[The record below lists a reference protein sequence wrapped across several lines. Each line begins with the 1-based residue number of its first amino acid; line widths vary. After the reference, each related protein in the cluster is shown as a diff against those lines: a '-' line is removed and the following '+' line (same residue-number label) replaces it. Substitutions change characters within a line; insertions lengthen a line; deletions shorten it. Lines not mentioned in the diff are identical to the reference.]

1 VLVEVPLAQQ
11 VVQVVLVSYMLA
23 VQLEVEVE
31 VLVLWLEPMHSVEE
45 LEA

>member
-1 VLVEVPLAQQ
+1 VEVPLAQQ
-11 VVQVVLVSYMLA
+11 VVQVVLVSHMLA